1 LAGAAACCPCA
12 LLLDGVEVCAK
23 AVGAKDSEETRT
35 MMLSDF
41 TVIL

>member
-1 LAGAAACCPCA
+1 
-12 LLLDGVEVCAK
+12 LLLDGAEVCAK